1 MKKYT
6 QYSLVLANLVP
17 IPGILFLD
25 WNLFSVLF
33 FYWLESAV
41 VGIYNIPKMMLI
53 NPTRQNKNE
62 GTNSAIKSHKLSG
75 IVFFT
80 IHYSGFM
87 AGHGF
92 FIFALFSPVTNGLII
107 EWSH

>member
-1 MKKYT
+1 
-6 QYSLVLANLVP
+6 
-17 IPGILFLD
+17 
-25 WNLFSVLF
+25 
-33 FYWLESAV
+33 
-41 VGIYNIPKMMLI
+41 MLI